1 MDPEVVKKA
10 LEQFPNFAV
19 AVKDAIVEYKQVA
32 ENIIRSGDKDNDKL
46 IEMIDAEYQQLIKML
61 DNEELTFEEKL
72 IILERLDDLQNKV
85 SKENKEMRNYRLEV
99 AGGVFA
105 IIVIGILSLAAILF
119 VKSEISKHDD
129 DIDDNDIDL
138 DDISSDID

>member
-46 IEMIDAEYQQLIKML
+46 IEMIDAE
-61 DNEELTFEEKL
+61 
-72 IILERLDDLQNKV
+72 
-85 SKENKEMRNYRLEV
+85 
-99 AGGVFA
+99 
-105 IIVIGILSLAAILF
+105 
-119 VKSEISKHDD
+119 
-129 DIDDNDIDL
+129 
-138 DDISSDID
+138 